1 MSIEACNMLTLNEL
15 KEKIEKLEEKKAR
28 LLESEKDLRV
38 KAQVMIVRLAC
49 EIAVIRED
57 VESLKKMLA

>member
-1 MSIEACNMLTLNEL
+1 MLTLNEL

-28 LLESEKDLRV
+28 LLESEKNLRA